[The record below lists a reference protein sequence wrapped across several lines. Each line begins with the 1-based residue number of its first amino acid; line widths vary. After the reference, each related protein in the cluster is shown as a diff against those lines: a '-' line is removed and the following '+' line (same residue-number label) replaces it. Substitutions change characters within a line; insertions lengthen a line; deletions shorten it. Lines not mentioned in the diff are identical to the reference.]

1 MNDISEE
8 QSAINDDNRLHYFCT
23 VLYILN
29 NKIVYLTNIH
39 CSCLF
44 VCLFGFLGD
53 ILQTIKMLVIVQVT
67 TIKFIVES
75 V

>member
-29 NKIVYLTNIH
+29 NKIVYSTNIH

-44 VCLFGFLGD
+44 VWFFGGYSTD
-53 ILQTIKMLVIVQVT
+53 H
-67 TIKFIVES
+67 
-75 V
+75 

>member
-44 VCLFGFLGD
+44 VCLVFWGIFYRPLRCW
-53 ILQTIKMLVIVQVT
+53 LLYK
-67 TIKFIVES
+67 
-75 V
+75 